1 MVVGHW
7 SLVVGM
13 STDVSA
19 CGHAEPRTCES
30 EARRQRK
37 LAPGVAVSPTRQPRW
52 GAVGPRRQCRKDGGG
67 AALAIARTAV
77 TTLFLLCAL
86 AGRASAQDSH
96 LLVIT
101 GVGGDDEHTQTFH
114 KWATAMVD
122 AAKKKDGLPDG
133 NMTYLSEKP
142 ELDPKRIQGK
152 STRENVQ
159 KAFADLAAR
168 ARPNDAVF
176 IVLIGHGSFDG
187 RQAAFSMPG
196 PDLTPADFAALL
208 GKLATQRVAFV
219 NTSSSSGAF
228 LPTVAGPGRV
238 IVTATKTGGER
249 NETRFPE
256 FFVEAFG
263 DDSADRDRNG
273 RVSIAEAFDY
283 AKSKVTKAYEQE
295 GHLLT
300 EHAALDEGAAGTGFA
315 ASLFLAAPQ
324 NALKVD
330 TSDPA
335 MRALADER
343 DAIEREIAA
352 LKLMKP
358 SMDEA
363 KYDAQMEKL
372 LTDLALKT
380 KAIRDRQA
388 KKEDHQ

>member
-1 MVVGHW
+1 VRI
-7 SLVVGM
+7 
-13 STDVSA
+13 SA
-19 CGHAEPRTCES
+19 F
-30 EARRQRK
+30 
-37 LAPGVAVSPTRQPRW
+37 LILLL
-52 GAVGPRRQCRKDGGG
+52 
-67 AALAIARTAV
+67 ALAA
-77 TTLFLLCAL
+77 
-86 AGRASAQDSH
+86 RASAQDSH

-101 GVGGDDEHTQTFH
+101 GVGGDEEHTATFH
-114 KWATAMVD
+114 KWATAMID
-122 AAKKKDGLPDG
+122 AAKKKDGLADSQI
-133 NMTYLSEKP
+133 TYLSEKP
-142 ELDPKRIQGK
+142 ELDAARIKGK
-152 STRENVQ
+152 STREAVQ
-159 KAFADLAAR
+159 KAVTDLAAR

-176 IVLIGHGSFDG
+176 IILIGHGSFDG

-196 PDLTPADFAALL
+196 PDLTPADFATLL

-263 DDSADRDRNG
+263 DDTADRDRNG
-273 RVSIAEAFDY
+273 RVSIAEAFEF
-283 AKSKVTKAYEQE
+283 AKTKVAKTYEQQ

-300 EHAALDEGAAGTGFA
+300 EHAALDEGAGGTGLA

-324 NALKVD
+324 GTLKVD

-335 MRALADER
+335 MKALVDQR

-358 SMDEA
+358 SMDAA
-363 KYDAQMEKL
+363 KYDEQMEKL
-372 LTDLALKT
+372 LTSLALKT
-380 KAIRDRQA
+380 REIRERQA
-388 KKEDHQ
+388 KKDE

>member
-1 MVVGHW
+1 VRFG
-7 SLVVGM
+7 S
-13 STDVSA
+13 
-19 CGHAEPRTCES
+19 
-30 EARRQRK
+30 
-37 LAPGVAVSPTRQPRW
+37 
-52 GAVGPRRQCRKDGGG
+52 
-67 AALAIARTAV
+67 ARTIAV
-77 TTLFLLCAL
+77 ALFVLLQL
-86 AGRASAQDSH
+86 AAGATAQDSH

-101 GVGGDDEHTQTFH
+101 GVGGDEEHTKNFH
-114 KWATAMVD
+114 KWATAMID
-122 AAKKKDGLPDG
+122 AAKKKDGLADG
-133 NMTYLSEKP
+133 NIIYLSERP
-142 ELDPKRIQGK
+142 ELDPARIKGK

-176 IVLIGHGSFDG
+176 VVLIGHGSFDG

-228 LPTVAGPGRV
+228 LQTVAAPGRV

-256 FFVEAFG
+256 FFVEAFA

-283 AKSKVTKAYEQE
+283 AKAKVTKAYEQE
-295 GHLLT
+295 GHILT
-300 EHAALDEGAAGTGFA
+300 EHAALDEGGAGTGLA

-324 NALKVD
+324 NTLKVD

-335 MRALADER
+335 VRALVNER
-343 DAIEREIAA
+343 DSIEREIAA

>member
-1 MVVGHW
+1 VI
-7 SLVVGM
+7 
-13 STDVSA
+13 
-19 CGHAEPRTCES
+19 
-30 EARRQRK
+30 
-37 LAPGVAVSPTRQPRW
+37 TR
-52 GAVGPRRQCRKDGGG
+52 
-67 AALAIARTAV
+67 AALVAL
-77 TTLFLLCAL
+77 LFAL
-86 AGRASAQDSH
+86 ATPAVAQDSH
-96 LLVIT
+96 LLIIT

-114 KWATAMVD
+114 KLATAMID
-122 AAKKKDGLPDG
+122 AAKKKDGLADG
-133 NMTYLSEKP
+133 NITYLSEKP

-159 KAFADLAAR
+159 KAFGDLAAR

-176 IVLIGHGSFDG
+176 VILLGHGSFDG

-196 PDLTPADFAALL
+196 PDLTPADFASLL

-256 FFVEAFG
+256 FFVEAFT
-263 DDSADRDRNG
+263 DDAADRDRNG

-283 AKSKVTKAYEQE
+283 AKARVTKAYEQD

-300 EHAALDEGAAGTGFA
+300 EHAALDEGAGGTGLA
-315 ASLFLAAPQ
+315 AALFLAPPKG
-324 NALKVD
+324 NAKID

-335 MRALADER
+335 VRALVEQR

-352 LKLMKP
+352 LRLMKP
-358 SMDEA
+358 SMEET

-372 LTDLALKT
+372 LTNLALKT
-380 KAIRDRQA
+380 KEIRDRQA
-388 KKEDHQ
+388 QKDDHP

>member
-1 MVVGHW
+1 MIRHV
-7 SLVVGM
+7 
-13 STDVSA
+13 TA
-19 CGHAEPRTCES
+19 EHAEIAERS
-30 EARRQRK
+30 FSLRALRSLRLLSFLIVVLSGFSSR
-37 LAPGVAVSPTRQPRW
+37 
-52 GAVGPRRQCRKDGGG
+52 
-67 AALAIARTAV
+67 AA
-77 TTLFLLCAL
+77 
-86 AGRASAQDSH
+86 AQESH

-101 GVGGDDEHTQTFH
+101 GVGGDDEHSQSFH
-114 KWATAMVD
+114 KWATAMIDV
-122 AAKKKDGLPDG
+122 AKKKDGLADD
-133 NMTYLSEKP
+133 NIIYLSEKP
-142 ELDPKRIQGK
+142 ELDAKRIKGK

-159 KAFADLAAR
+159 QAFTDLAAR
-168 ARPNDAVF
+168 ARPNDTVL

-187 RQAAFSMPG
+187 REAAFNLPLR
-196 PDLTPADFAALL
+196 DLTAADYAALL

-238 IVTATKTGGER
+238 VVTATKTGGER

-263 DDSADRDRNG
+263 DESADRDRNG
-273 RVSIAEAFDY
+273 RVSVVEAFDY
-283 AKSKVTKAYEQE
+283 AKAKVLKAYEQE
-295 GHLLT
+295 GHILT
-300 EHAALDEGAAGTGFA
+300 EHATLDEGGGPGLA
-315 ASLFLAAPQ
+315 ASLFLTAPQ

-335 MRALADER
+335 MRALAEQR
-343 DAIEREIAA
+343 DALEREIAA

-380 KAIRDRQA
+380 KAIRDRQT
-388 KKEDHQ
+388 KKEDDR

>member
-1 MVVGHW
+1 MI
-7 SLVVGM
+7 SA
-13 STDVSA
+13 SSA
-19 CGHAEPRTCES
+19 CGHA
-30 EARRQRK
+30 ARHQRQ
-37 LAPGVAVSPTRQPRW
+37 LAATRRGPQRGSRVGVP
-52 GAVGPRRQCRKDGGG
+52 VGPRRQWKKVGRGVAVGS
-67 AALAIARTAV
+67 ARTVVAVLVLIFAIAGA
-77 TTLFLLCAL
+77 
-86 AGRASAQDSH
+86 ASAQDSH
-96 LLVIT
+96 LLIIT

-114 KWATAMVD
+114 KLATAMID
-122 AAKKKDGLPDG
+122 AAKKKDGLADG
-133 NMTYLSEKP
+133 NITYLSEKP
-142 ELDPKRIQGK
+142 EVDPKRIQGK

-176 IVLIGHGSFDG
+176 VILLGHGSFDG

-208 GKLATQRVAFV
+208 AKLATQRVAFV

-256 FFVEAFG
+256 FFVEAFT
-263 DDSADRDRNG
+263 DDAADRDRNG

-283 AKSKVTKAYEQE
+283 AKARVTKAYEQD

-300 EHAALDEGAAGTGFA
+300 EHAALDEGAGGTGLA
-315 ASLFLAAPQ
+315 AALFLAPPQ
-324 NALKVD
+324 GNAKID

-335 MRALADER
+335 VRALVEQR

-352 LKLMKP
+352 LRLMKP
-358 SMDEA
+358 SMEET

-372 LTDLALKT
+372 LTSLALKT
-380 KAIRDRQA
+380 KEIRDRQA
-388 KKEDHQ
+388 KKDEHP

>member
-1 MVVGHW
+1 VD
-7 SLVVGM
+7 
-13 STDVSA
+13 DVSA
-19 CGHAEPRTCES
+19 CGHAERS
-30 EARRQRK
+30 AARHRRQ
-37 LAPGVAVSPTRQPRW
+37 LAPGV
-52 GAVGPRRQCRKDGGG
+52 GPRRKCKNDGGAVRFG
-67 AALAIARTAV
+67 SARTIAV
-77 TTLFLLCAL
+77 ALFVLLQL
-86 AGRASAQDSH
+86 AASATAQDSH

-101 GVGGDDEHTQTFH
+101 GVGGDEEHTKNFH
-114 KWATAMVD
+114 KWATAMID
-122 AAKKKDGLPDG
+122 AAKKKDGLADG
-133 NMTYLSEKP
+133 NIIYLSEKP
-142 ELDPKRIQGK
+142 ELDPARIKGK

-176 IVLIGHGSFDG
+176 VVLIGHGSFDG

-228 LPTVAGPGRV
+228 LQTVAAPGRV

-256 FFVEAFG
+256 FFVEAFA

-283 AKSKVTKAYEQE
+283 AKAKVTKAYEQE
-295 GHLLT
+295 GHILT
-300 EHAALDEGAAGTGFA
+300 EHAALDEGAAGTGLA

-324 NALKVD
+324 NTLKVD

-335 MRALADER
+335 VRALVNER
-343 DAIEREIAA
+343 DSIEREIAA

>member
-1 MVVGHW
+1 MTPRFGTQPRNHQTTKYVLDKVVCSW
-7 SLVVGM
+7 FR
-13 STDVSA
+13 A
-19 CGHAEPRTCES
+19 F
-30 EARRQRK
+30 
-37 LAPGVAVSPTRQPRW
+37 AVSCLSSLLLST
-52 GAVGPRRQCRKDGGG
+52 
-67 AALAIARTAV
+67 AAA
-77 TTLFLLCAL
+77 
-86 AGRASAQDSH
+86 AQDSH

-101 GVGGDDEHTQTFH
+101 GVGGDDEHTQQFH
-114 KWATAMVD
+114 KWATAMID
-122 AAKKKDGLPDG
+122 AAKKKDGLSDD
-133 NMTYLSEKP
+133 NIIYLSEKP
-142 ELDPKRIQGK
+142 ELDAARIKGK

-168 ARPNDAVF
+168 ARPNDAVV
-176 IVLIGHGSFDG
+176 IVLLGHGSFDG
-187 RQAAFSMPG
+187 GRAAFNLPG
-196 PDLTPADFAALL
+196 VDLTPSDYAALL
-208 GKLATQRVAFV
+208 GKLATQRVAFI

-238 IVTATKTGGER
+238 VVTATKTGGER

-256 FFVEAFG
+256 FFVEAFS
-263 DDSADRDRNG
+263 DDAADRDRNG

-283 AKSKVTKAYEQE
+283 AKTKVAKAYEQE
-295 GHLLT
+295 GHILT
-300 EHAALDEGAAGTGFA
+300 EHAALDEGPAGTGLA
-315 ASLFLAAPQ
+315 AQLFLAAPQ

-335 MRALADER
+335 MKALVDER
-343 DAIEREIAA
+343 DTIEREIAA

-358 SMDEA
+358 SMDAA